1 MNKVVLNVITEFKG
15 LQNIKKA
22 ESAFDSLSRTVT
34 RFAGAYT
41 VERLVQS
48 SIKAFA
54 EQEKVLAGYSNA
66 LKNLGVNYQDI
77 APVIDKTTQK
87 FIDLGFQDNQ
97 TIEGLTKL
105 TTALGNPAKALDA
118 LSIAADL
125 ARYKNMNIAETST
138 LVAKA
143 VAGNSRAF
151 ADLGL
156 KIDKTLTPMNAFDKL
171 LTQAKQKAGGAAEAY
186 AKTLAGSLDVA
197 AAKAENASEKLGKSL
212 APSVQKLADAAI
224 KYLVPVFGVLA
235 DNITPLLALAGAL
248 STVAFAMKAVGGAS
262 AIMAGELALNPLFAG
277 AAAAG
282 ATYFGIKG
290 LITGLKTLPSKL
302 KNSALSLIGM
312 QMGIPTGVVTPVK
325 NKENDIKELTTAEKY
340 LIKLDKDWAAQA
352 AKFAKEQKLADDAKI
367 KAAKEK
373 LALEK
378 ARQTLSLAGKV
389 VDIDQA
395 QIVAALMGNITEDT
409 RKRLL
414 LQQALLNDNA
424 ESAAKLAQEIISTQ
438 LQAVALQAIN
448 PLNGWTGYIADVV
461 ASLVTLQEELA
472 KVSEVK
478 LTPSQLLAGDYAAA
492 VIDMNDPSWDL
503 AQLETDAALAA
514 LDAITAGSIS
524 MGSSGLANL
533 GSGGQTTI
541 INNTFNG
548 SVLTESG
555 LSSTLAN
562 QNASGIPSN
571 LVRTNPFGAGFNT

>member
-41 VERLVQS
+41 VERLVRS
-48 SIKAFA
+48 SLQAFM
-54 EQEKVLAGYSNA
+54 EQEKVLAGYSNS
-66 LKNLGVNYQDI
+66 LKNLGVSYQDI

-125 ARYKNMNIAETST
+125 ARYKNMSISETST

-171 LTQAKQKAGGAAEAY
+171 LSQAKQKAGGAAEAY
-186 AKTLAGSLDVA
+186 SKTLAGSLDIA
-197 AAKAENASEKLGKSL
+197 AAKAENASEKLGGAL
-212 APSVQKLADAAI
+212 APSVQKLADAAL
-224 KYLVPVFGVLA
+224 KYLVPVFGILA
-235 DNITPLLALAGAL
+235 DNITPLLALASAL
-248 STVAFAMKAVGGAS
+248 AAVAFAMKAVGGAS
-262 AIMAGELALNPLFAG
+262 AIMSGELALNPLFAG
-277 AAAAG
+277 AAGAT

-290 LITGLKTLPSKL
+290 LIAGLKTVPTKI
-302 KNSALSLIGM
+302 KNSALSLVGM
-312 QMGIPTGVVTPVK
+312 QMGIPTGTITPAKTKEDDVK
-325 NKENDIKELTTAEKY
+325 KLTAAEKY
-340 LIKLDKDWAAQA
+340 LLKLEKDWAAQS
-352 AKFAKEQKLADDAKI
+352 AKFAKEQKIADDAKI

-373 LALEK
+373 VALEK
-378 ARQTLSLAGKV
+378 ARLTLSMAGKV

-395 QIVAALMGNITEDT
+395 QIAAALMNNISDDI
-409 RKRLL
+409 RDRLL
-414 LQQALLNDNA
+414 LQRALLNDNA
-424 ESAAKLAQEIISTQ
+424 DEAAKLAQKVISAQ
-438 LQAVALQAIN
+438 IQAIALAAIN
-448 PLNGWTGYIADVV
+448 PVEGWTTSIADVIQ
-461 ASLVTLQEELA
+461 SLIDLQKELA
-472 KVSEVK
+472 NVSNVN
-478 LTPSQLLAGDYAAA
+478 LTPSQLLAGDYAS
-492 VIDMNDPSWDL
+492 VILDMQDTSWL
-503 AQLETDAALAA
+503 STQLETDAALAL
-514 LDAITAGSIS
+514 LDSLSNLPTLD
-524 MGSSGLANL
+524 GLLPN
-533 GSGGQTTI
+533 QKNPVI
-541 INNTFNG
+541 INNNFMG

-562 QNASGIPSN
+562 QNASGINSN
-571 LVRTNPFGAGFNT
+571 LVRTNPFGAGFSS

>member
-41 VERLVQS
+41 VERLVRS
-48 SIKAFA
+48 SLQAFM
-54 EQEKVLAGYSNA
+54 EQEKVLAGYSNS
-66 LKNLGVNYQDI
+66 LKNLGVSYQDI

-125 ARYKNMNIAETST
+125 ARYKNMSIAETST

-143 VAGNSRAF
+143 IAGNSRAF

-171 LTQAKQKAGGAAEAY
+171 LAQAKQKAGGAAEAY
-186 AKTLAGSLDVA
+186 SKTLAGSLDIA
-197 AAKAENASEKLGKSL
+197 AAKAENASEKLGGAL
-212 APSVQKLADAAI
+212 APSVQKLADAAL
-224 KYLVPVFGVLA
+224 KYLVPVFGILA
-235 DNITPLLALAGAL
+235 DNITPLLALASAL
-248 STVAFAMKAVGGAS
+248 AAVAFAMKAVGGAS
-262 AIMAGELALNPLFAG
+262 AIMSGELALNPLFAG
-277 AAAAG
+277 AAGAT

-290 LITGLKTLPSKL
+290 LIAGLKTVPAKI
-302 KNSALSLIGM
+302 KNSALSLVGM
-312 QMGIPTGVVTPVK
+312 QMGIPTGTLTPAKTKEDDVK
-325 NKENDIKELTTAEKY
+325 KLTAAEKY
-340 LIKLDKDWAAQA
+340 LLKLEKDWAAQS
-352 AKFAKEQKLADDAKI
+352 AKFAKEQAVADAAKI

-373 LALEK
+373 VALEK
-378 ARQTLSLAGKV
+378 ARLTLSMAGKV

-395 QIVAALMGNITEDT
+395 QIAAALMSNADADI
-409 RKRLL
+409 RNRLL
-414 LQQALLNDNA
+414 LQQALLNDNSV
-424 ESAAKLAQEIISTQ
+424 EAAKLAQKIIGTQ
-438 LQAVALQAIN
+438 LQAVALAAIN
-448 PLNGWTGYIADVV
+448 PVDGWTGSIADVIQ
-461 ASLVTLQEELA
+461 SLIDLQRELA
-472 KVSEVK
+472 NVSKVN
-478 LTPSQLLAGDYAAA
+478 LTPSQILASDYAA
-492 VIDMNDPSWDL
+492 VIIDAQDPSFDL

-514 LDAITAGSIS
+514 LDAL
-524 MGSSGLANL
+524 SSLPTLDSLLPNKNN
-533 GSGGQTTI
+533 SVV
-541 INNTFNG
+541 INNFNG

-571 LVRTNPFGAGFNT
+571 LVRINPFSSGF

>member
-41 VERLVQS
+41 VERLVRS
-48 SIKAFA
+48 SMQAFM

-66 LKNLGVNYQDI
+66 LKNLGVSYQDI

-125 ARYKNMNIAETST
+125 ARYKNMSISETST

-143 VAGNSRAF
+143 IAGNSRAF

-186 AKTLAGSLDVA
+186 SKTLAGSLDIA
-197 AAKAENASEKLGKSL
+197 AAKAENASEKLGGAL
-212 APSVQKLADAAI
+212 APSVQKLADAAL
-224 KYLVPVFGVLA
+224 KYLVPVFGLLA
-235 DNITPLLALAGAL
+235 DNITPLLALASAL
-248 STVAFAMKAVGGAS
+248 AAVAFAMKAVGGAS
-262 AIMAGELALNPLFAG
+262 AIMSGELALNPLFAG
-277 AAAAG
+277 AVGAT

-290 LITGLKTLPSKL
+290 LIAGLKTVPSKI
-302 KNSALSLIGM
+302 KNSALSLVGM
-312 QMGIPTGVVTPVK
+312 QMGIPTGTITPTK
-325 NKENDIKELTTAEKY
+325 TKEDDIKKLTAAEKY
-340 LIKLDKDWAAQA
+340 LLKLEKDWATQSAR
-352 AKFAKEQKLADDAKI
+352 FAKEQKIADDAKI

-378 ARQTLSLAGKV
+378 ARLTLTLASKV
-389 VDIDQA
+389 VDVDQA

-424 ESAAKLAQEIISTQ
+424 SAAGQLAQELITTQ
-438 LQAVALQAIN
+438 IETLKLQNLD
-448 PLNGWTGYIADVV
+448 PF
-461 ASLVTLQEELA
+461 ASW
-472 KVSEVK
+472 KGS
-478 LTPSQLLAGDYAAA
+478 
-492 VIDMNDPSWDL
+492 IDS
-503 AQLETDAALAA
+503 ALAA
-514 LDAITAGSIS
+514 LRDLQTQLMAVGAAKASVGLSGVSAAGTAYANGTMLTSGAIVATDSEGWGVLIPGPGAPSIT
-524 MGSSGLANL
+524 NV
-533 GSGGQTTI
+533 T
-541 INNTFNG
+541 NNVFNG

-555 LSSTLAN
+555 LSSALAN